1 MVRKPFQSLPLV
13 GELELGIDARYA
25 QVGSVYAI
33 AFGIVSLDL
42 IDYLFLTPGPGSFPV
57 KFGGHLLLTGL
68 LLYSMQYFLR
78 SDADAETLRS
88 IVGICLAFGVY
99 GTFIAGLAVLGHVA
113 GGGARLDWSYIV
125 LTGTL
130 GGMIVGVPIGNGYTR
145 LDIAKRAAQDQLQQ
159 IDTMTRRLSVVH
171 RVLRHNIRTQVN
183 IIVGYLDLLHERQPD
198 ADSERYLTKV
208 EEAVSRLESISEN
221 AIRLKRVW
229 ETQNQRERRPVHDLI
244 VAGLDPVA
252 EEYPTADVEVQSP
265 PEQVVVCHPFAHWA
279 IEEAARNALAHNP
292 PETTDVEIRAVKRD
306 AYVYVT
312 VADDGQ
318 GFPDLEIEALRN
330 PRETQVK
337 HGLGLGLQT
346 IYWTTQACDC
356 KLEFETRESGGTVV
370 TMGFPAE
377 SGGADDTGTVGRR
390 TRLSAVPTSVRQ

>member
-1 MVRKPFQSLPLV
+1 MVLKPFQSLPFTGGLEIGIDPRYALV
-13 GELELGIDARYA
+13 GG
-25 QVGSVYAI
+25 VYAV
-33 AFGIVSLDL
+33 AFGVVTLDAV
-42 IDYLFLTPGPGSFPV
+42 DYFLLAPGPGSFIV
-57 KFGGHLLLTGL
+57 KFGSHLLLTGL
-68 LLYSMQYFLR
+68 LMYSMQYFLQR
-78 SDADAETLRS
+78 GADAETLKS

-99 GTFIAGLAVLGHVA
+99 GTFIAGLAVLGHIA

-145 LDIAKRAAQDQLQQ
+145 LDTAKRAAQDQLRQ

-183 IIVGYLDLLHERQPD
+183 IITGYLDLLHERQPD
-198 ADSERYLTKV
+198 ADSTVYLSKV
-208 EEAVSRLESISEN
+208 EEAVTRLESISEN

-229 ETQNQRERRPVHDLI
+229 ETQDQRERRPVHDLI
-244 VAGLDPVA
+244 VAGLEPVA

-265 PEQVVVCHPFAHWA
+265 PEQVVACHPFAHWA

-306 AYVYVT
+306 AHVYVT

-346 IYWTTQACDC
+346 IYWTTRACGC
-356 KLEFETRESGGTVV
+356 KLDFETGESGGTVV
-370 TMGFPAE
+370 SMGFPAVSE
-377 SGGADDTGTVGRR
+377 GADDTGTVRRR
-390 TRLSAVPTSVRQ
+390 TRLSTAPTATRQ